1 MSSKVRVGFLSLL
14 SSVVLAGSAL
24 ADCGAQSVMLND
36 LLKAGDLGNAEH
48 VVREIGL
55 ARDCGPADRRTAR
68 HDFAEKILEK
78 AGRLRADPTQADAA
92 ARMVEKAAAQDV
104 SWAAAVALGDL
115 QVTRHAYVDAARSY
129 QDAID
134 LIASEEDPATI
145 AKIPRDT
152 LTYLARRADETRH
165 LAAAGAN
172 GTLVAARPDRDGNLG
187 GAFSALLDRGPEAVR
202 VSSPI
207 LFVYDSDQFTPVG
220 TDAAEEFVRLLKERH
235 PGSIVITG
243 HTDRIGS
250 DAFNLELSKRRAQNV
265 ASFLKA
271 NGVTGTITIVGKG
284 RSEPRV
290 LSDPTAYTQEQ
301 IDELNRRVEFDWK
314 P

>member
-1 MSSKVRVGFLSLL
+1 MSSNVRSGFLSLFW
-14 SSVVLAGSAL
+14 SVVVAGSAL
-24 ADCGAQSVMLND
+24 ADCGAQSLMLND

-55 ARDCGPADRRTAR
+55 ARDCGPADRRAAR

-78 AGRLRADPTQADAA
+78 AEGLRADPTQADAA
-92 ARMVEKAAAQDV
+92 ARMVEEAAAQDV
-104 SWAAAVALGDL
+104 FWAAAVALGDL

-134 LIASEEDPATI
+134 LIASEEDAATI
-145 AKIPRDT
+145 AKIPPDT

-172 GTLVAARPDRDGNLG
+172 GTLVAARPDRAGNLG

-202 VSSPI
+202 VPSPI

-220 TDAAEEFVRLLKERH
+220 RDAAEEFVRVLKERH
-235 PGSIVITG
+235 PSSIVITG

-250 DAFNLELSKRRAQNV
+250 NAFNLELSERRAQKV
-265 ASFLKA
+265 ASFLKD